1 LTCVNNIC
9 LIKSHDYDS
18 NNELIHCLSELV
30 NQKLEYSNKK
40 HCSLP
45 QNQINSFNLKVNDI
59 VQISS
64 DIEFI
69 KSVQKGH
76 GEFADAMKPVFF
88 FFFIKSLIVNYFK

>member
-1 LTCVNNIC
+1 MTCVNNVS
-9 LIKSHDYDS
+9 LIKSHDS

-30 NQKLEYSNKK
+30 KK

-45 QNQINSFNLKVNDI
+45 QNQINSFNLKVNDL

-88 FFFIKSLIVNYFK
+88 FLFYQIVNSKLLQMNFRRLGK